1 MEANRIKV
9 FIVIPT
15 IRNLYFLKAWK
26 NEFTKCHSIII
37 EDGNDKTVNTD
48 NLNFASVSHL
58 TYKDIVKDFGGKSW
72 IFSRK
77 NAGIRSYGFWRAYKA
92 GADVIITLD
101 DDCYPDDSDF
111 VDKHIKNLALKS
123 STDWFP
129 TYPNPKWIYTRGFPY
144 DARKGSEIVLS
155 HGLWSGALDLD
166 AKTEIKLPKLLSEK
180 KYPPIR
186 QFIPKGYFYS
196 MCSMNLAFKREITPL
211 MFFPMMGVDP
221 KGKSWG
227 YDRYDDI
234 WAGIFSKK
242 IMDHLNLGVV
252 NGSPFIDHKKASI
265 IRHNRTKEMNG
276 MKINEILW
284 RCVQKVKLTGRT
296 PKSCYIELAKK
307 TNFPKE
313 SYFKKLREAMI
324 IWANLF

>member
-1 MEANRIKV
+1 
-9 FIVIPT
+9 
-15 IRNLYFLKAWK
+15 
-26 NEFTKCHSIII
+26 
-37 EDGNDKTVNTD
+37 
-48 NLNFASVSHL
+48 
-58 TYKDIVKDFGGKSW
+58 
-72 IFSRK
+72 
-77 NAGIRSYGFWRAYKA
+77 
-92 GADVIITLD
+92 
-101 DDCYPDDSDF
+101 
-111 VDKHIKNLALKS
+111 
-123 STDWFP
+123 
-129 TYPNPKWIYTRGFPY
+129 
-144 DARKGSEIVLS
+144 
-155 HGLWSGALDLD
+155 
-166 AKTEIKLPKLLSEK
+166 
-180 KYPPIR
+180 
-186 QFIPKGYFYS
+186 
-196 MCSMNLAFKREITPL
+196 
-211 MFFPMMGVDP
+211 MMGVDP